1 MASRRS
7 RGISHRHTFFKPAC
21 QLHKRCDFVQ
31 RASGQNC
38 IRDDDVHWFGYNLL
52 TETFFWNKALYTWL
66 SSNWQEHLRL
76 QPSGP
81 NTSQNTSCIHIPQI
95 PEGEPQCRCGTHARG
110 AWLGY
115 VVEKGSFVVIGRIQ
129 GLQVRC
135 SQRVSL
141 LVLETVSVR
150 TIIVIWP
157 PKYEFGIGS
166 LEFLDVS
173 WKRVA
178 SSFGSW

>member
-1 MASRRS
+1 MRLCSA
-7 RGISHRHTFFKPAC
+7 GGWPK
-21 QLHKRCDFVQ
+21 LHKRRRCPLVWIQLAHRNIFLEQ
-31 RASGQNC
+31 G
-38 IRDDDVHWFGYNLL
+38 II
-52 TETFFWNKALYTWL
+52 WL

-157 PKYEFGIGS
+157 LKYEFGIGS